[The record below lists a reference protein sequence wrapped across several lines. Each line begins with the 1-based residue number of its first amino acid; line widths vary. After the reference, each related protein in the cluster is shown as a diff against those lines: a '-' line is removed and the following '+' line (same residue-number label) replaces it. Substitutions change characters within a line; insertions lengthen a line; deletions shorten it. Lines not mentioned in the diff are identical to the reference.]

1 MINNQRFT
9 LKNSNIVAEVFGDEV
24 VIVNLDSGIY
34 YSLRNTAA
42 QIWIRLQNQYSP
54 DEILNDLNIMYS
66 QNENGIQKD
75 LENFITR
82 LRTEELI
89 TETAENNH
97 QPLPAPVPNGKPVFK
112 TPVIPDK
119 KRKQTEELEQGDLK
133 KTKTTQSGN
142 RYTLF

>member
-1 MINNQRFT
+1 
-9 LKNSNIVAEVFGDEV
+9 VAEVFGDEV

-66 QNENGIQKD
+66 QNETGIQKD
-75 LENFITR
+75 LENFINR
-82 LRTEELI
+82 LITEKLV
-89 TETAENNH
+89 TETAENDH

-112 TPVIPDK
+112 TPVVEIYSDMQDILLLDPVHDVDK
-119 KRKQTEELEQGDLK
+119 AGWPITKDQGN
-133 KTKTTQSGN
+133 S
-142 RYTLF
+142 